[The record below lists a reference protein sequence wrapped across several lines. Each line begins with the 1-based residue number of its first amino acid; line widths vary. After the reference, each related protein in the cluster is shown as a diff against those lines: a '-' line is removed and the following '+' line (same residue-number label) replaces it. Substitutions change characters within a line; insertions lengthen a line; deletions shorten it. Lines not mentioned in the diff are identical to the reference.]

1 MKVLGQEWVAVRSEV
16 RQGERTWRLGKMLRS
31 REISGHVRGGGEWFR
46 SAGEG
51 TGHKGKDFQD
61 LRRWSVC
68 VCTCVEGRSW
78 ELEEPFPGRLER
90 QWGLGVKG
98 EANRSN
104 LGLALMV
111 KMLMGS

>member
-68 VCTCVEGRSW
+68 VCVHVLRGAH
-78 ELEEPFPGRLER
+78 G
-90 QWGLGVKG
+90 
-98 EANRSN
+98 N
-104 LGLALMV
+104 
-111 KMLMGS
+111 